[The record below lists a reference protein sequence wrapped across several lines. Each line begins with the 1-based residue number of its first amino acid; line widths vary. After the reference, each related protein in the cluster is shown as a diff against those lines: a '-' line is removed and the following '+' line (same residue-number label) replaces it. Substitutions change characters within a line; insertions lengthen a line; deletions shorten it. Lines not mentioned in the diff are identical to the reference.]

1 MGSEEDVH
9 VVINLYSQNFVRKSC
24 KFCVDSHM
32 TFVQPV
38 KAFDYCIINLSEMM
52 ASADILLQ
60 IIGALYDM
68 YNKSYI

>member
-1 MGSEEDVH
+1 
-9 VVINLYSQNFVRKSC
+9 
-24 KFCVDSHM
+24 M

-38 KAFDYCIINLSEMM
+38 KAFDYCIINLLEMM